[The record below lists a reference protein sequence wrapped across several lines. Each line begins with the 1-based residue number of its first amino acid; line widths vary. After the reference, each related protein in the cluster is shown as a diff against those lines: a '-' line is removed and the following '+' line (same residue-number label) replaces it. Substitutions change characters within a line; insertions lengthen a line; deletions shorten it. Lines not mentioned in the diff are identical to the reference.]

1 MTTCERYQGW
11 MVEAVYGE
19 LDGARRAEFDA
30 HVAECADCAALV
42 TELQSTANLM
52 SRRRRPDPG
61 PEFWDGYWRRLEQ
74 RVARED
80 SVVVDASRF
89 ARRRSLGSWGYR
101 VAAVVAVLAAGV
113 WIGRTVMAPSPRTDA
128 PQVATESARGDSTA
142 RRSGTD
148 GARDLPSSTDNTE
161 IANDHTKSAP
171 IDAPAGERRTP
182 APERA
187 TDVVLASTANDEA
200 ERYIER
206 SQLLLL
212 AILNGDPADSVA
224 FDSQRERANELVRTA
239 SSVREGSNDRR
250 VQELVAQLELILR
263 EIAHIEEGSD
273 VESVELIR
281 SRVNREGVLLR
292 INLEQMRAAKT
303 ADGNSDGPI
312 D

>member
-1 MTTCERYQGW
+1 
-11 MVEAVYGE
+11 VA
-19 LDGARRAEFDA
+19 DPRAA
-30 HVAECADCAALV
+30 
-42 TELQSTANLM
+42 
-52 SRRRRPDPG
+52 
-61 PEFWDGYWRRLEQ
+61 
-74 RVARED
+74 
-80 SVVVDASRF
+80 
-89 ARRRSLGSWGYR
+89 
-101 VAAVVAVLAAGV
+101 
-113 WIGRTVMAPSPRTDA
+113 TDHA
-128 PQVATESARGDSTA
+128 SARD
-142 RRSGTD
+142 RR
-148 GARDLPSSTDNTE
+148 RDLPSSADNTE

-187 TDVVLASTANDEA
+187 TDVVLASTTNDDA

-212 AILNGDPADSVA
+212 AVLNGDPADSVA

-273 VESVELIR
+273 VESVELLR